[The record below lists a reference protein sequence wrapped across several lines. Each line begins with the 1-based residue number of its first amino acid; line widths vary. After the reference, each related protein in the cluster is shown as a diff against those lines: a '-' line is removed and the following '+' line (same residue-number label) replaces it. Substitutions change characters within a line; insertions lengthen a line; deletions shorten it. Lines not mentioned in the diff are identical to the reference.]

1 MSLLISLDLPRDG
14 FSLSIHTAIETRGFT
29 AIFGHSGAGKT
40 TLLRWIAGLESSD
53 NGHLTFNGSVWQDD
67 KHCVP
72 TQQRQI
78 GYVFQQPR
86 LFPHLTVA
94 GNLQFA
100 QQRCFQPGGPT
111 IPQVCQWFELEDLLD
126 KPVDQLSGGEQQ
138 RAAIARALLSNPALL
153 LMDEPLASLDTAS
166 KERILSHL
174 QNLQQHLAIP
184 ILYVSHDISEVSRL
198 ADHMLI
204 LGNGQLEAQGRLI
217 EMSSRL
223 DLTLSHE
230 EYAASILTATVFQ
243 QDHEY
248 QLTELRIDDKLPL
261 FVTKNSASEG
271 DQLRLRIPARDIS
284 LSLDKPQHSSILNI
298 IETTVVEIENTSG
311 ARVLVRLKLAG
322 QFLVAR
328 LTRKSLDRLELTVGQ
343 QVYAQIKTVAL
354 LSDPSK
360 TQAKTNE

>member
-1 MSLLISLDLPRDG
+1 MSLLISLELSRDN
-14 FSLSIHTAIETRGFT
+14 FSMSVNTAIETQGFT

-40 TLLRWIAGLESSD
+40 TLLRWIAGLESSY
-53 NGHLTFNGSVWQDD
+53 NGHLTLNDTVWQDD
-67 KHCVP
+67 SRCVP

-100 QQRCFQPGGPT
+100 LQRCFQAGGPGMA
-111 IPQVCQWFELEDLLD
+111 QVSQWFELTSLLD
-126 KPVDQLSGGEQQ
+126 KPVNHLSGGEQQ
-138 RAAIARALLSNPALL
+138 RVAIARALLSNPVLL

-174 QNLQQHLAIP
+174 ENLQQHMAIP
-184 ILYVSHDISEVSRL
+184 VLYVSHDINEVSRL
-198 ADHMLI
+198 ADHILI
-204 LGNGQLEAQGRLI
+204 LGKGQLEAQGPLI

-261 FVTKNSASEG
+261 FITKHSANQG

-298 IETTVVEIENTSG
+298 IEANIVEIENTSG
-311 ARVLVRLKLAG
+311 ARVLVRLQLAR

-328 LTRKSLDRLELTVGQ
+328 LTRKSLHRLELTVGQ

-354 LSDPSK
+354 LSDPLK
-360 TQAKTNE
+360 TEGQNQ